1 MIGIDLAVR
10 GRPYGHEDEQLD
22 VPSSEYGAERG
33 LCDETRTF
41 GASAGRMN
49 TRMDTRMNERTN

>member
-1 MIGIDLAVR
+1 MIGVDLAVR

-22 VPSSEYGAERG
+22 ARSSEYGAEHG

-41 GASAGRMN
+41 GASAERMN
-49 TRMDTRMNERTN
+49 ERMNERTN